1 MAKILIATLGT
12 GQLKD
17 DDTSIREYREAVYR
31 FLDSGKTYK
40 TSFIAAALSDH
51 LQVDKLYLIGTSKS
65 MWEEVYRYFSTA
77 SEQSVDDDYWVEL
90 HERIKDL
97 NPRDEKLTDKEL
109 SRVNEAIDDYLKHIQ
124 PEATGGSRCFIIDYG
139 LDEREIWN
147 NFDVM
152 MQIGETLTEDD
163 EIYLDITHAFRSI
176 PLFLYIMLD
185 LIRILKL
192 KRDFKIGGL
201 YYGMLDVIRE
211 MGYAP
216 IVDLSP
222 LYNMTLW
229 TRGAYNFL
237 NFGNGYLLAD
247 LVSNQE
253 LSDRIMNISDIVN
266 INFIDEFKREID
278 RLAGLL
284 NDANSKDPLIKYMEP
299 YLMTFVDRFKGINSS
314 SQLQLTLAKWYF
326 EHKRFAQ
333 CYICLAEAIV
343 SRILEEYRARDSKI
357 KWNNAN
363 RNKIKYLIYKTNF
376 DTMEKF
382 KDLCDLYREIST
394 TRNLIAHAGFADEKE
409 LYKDKA
415 HKNFTSNRQKSV
427 ATKIDYKDAI
437 NKINSHMRN
446 TENHVFN
453 NKHLKEIPDLFPFN
467 KLSGN

>member
-1 MAKILIATLGT
+1 
-12 GQLKD
+12 
-17 DDTSIREYREAVYR
+17 
-31 FLDSGKTYK
+31 
-40 TSFIAAALSDH
+40 
-51 LQVDKLYLIGTSKS
+51 
-65 MWEEVYRYFSTA
+65 
-77 SEQSVDDDYWVEL
+77 
-90 HERIKDL
+90 
-97 NPRDEKLTDKEL
+97 
-109 SRVNEAIDDYLKHIQ
+109 
-124 PEATGGSRCFIIDYG
+124 
-139 LDEREIWN
+139 
-147 NFDVM
+147 
-152 MQIGETLTEDD
+152 
-163 EIYLDITHAFRSI
+163 
-176 PLFLYIMLD
+176 
-185 LIRILKL
+185 
-192 KRDFKIGGL
+192 
-201 YYGMLDVIRE
+201 
-211 MGYAP
+211 
-216 IVDLSP
+216 
-222 LYNMTLW
+222 
-229 TRGAYNFL
+229 
-237 NFGNGYLLAD
+237 
-247 LVSNQE
+247 
-253 LSDRIMNISDIVN
+253 
-266 INFIDEFKREID
+266 
-278 RLAGLL
+278 
-284 NDANSKDPLIKYMEP
+284 
-299 YLMTFVDRFKGINSS
+299 
-314 SQLQLTLAKWYF
+314 LTLAKWYF